1 MNKKEAASFLDVSER
16 AIERYTSKGK
26 LHVRY
31 EDKPSGGTVAVYDED
46 EVAKLKSELE
56 QPAPLTTLST
66 TTPTPRQ
73 QTTSLSPVGASEWA
87 QVFSAAFVAQQE
99 TQASTVSIT
108 DKLTLNLEEAARLSG
123 LSRGFLAAA
132 IHDGKLN
139 AAKRGRGWNIK
150 RSDLDTYIN
159 KL

>member
-1 MNKKEAASFLDVSER
+1 MNKKEAAIYLDVSER

-31 EDKPSGGTVAVYDED
+31 EDKAGGGTVAVYDD
-46 EVAKLKSELE
+46 EGVAKLKTELE
-56 QPAPLTTLST
+56 QPAPVTTIST

-73 QTTSLSPVGASEWA
+73 KTTSLSPVGVSEWPELFR
-87 QVFSAAFVAQQE
+87 VAFNAQQNA
-99 TQASTVSIT
+99 QAATVSIT
-108 DKLTLNLEEAARLSG
+108 DKLTLNLEEAAQLSG
-123 LSRGFLAAA
+123 LSRGYLVAA
-132 IHDGKLN
+132 IHDGKLI